1 MFAENDHSDSVSH
14 FISEIVLCIEQ
25 HLNFHENLS
34 VPCCTDSEPMRTT
47 QKNHV
52 YCSKGYFFRVQG
64 GCFWSPPSCR
74 ETELQRPPIYRHCS
88 TAPSTNLFSV
98 NSFVHSAWKNITWDL
113 QFIPKMHQWRKYR
126 KKLAP
131 RRVCFTWKPDF
142 ISTVRSDE
150 SLSHSFRH

>member
-1 MFAENDHSDSVSH
+1 MYRATFK
-14 FISEIVLCIEQ
+14 ISTKTSLFPVAQIRNRCAQ
-25 HLNFHENLS
+25 
-34 VPCCTDSEPMRTT
+34 RK
-47 QKNHV
+47 KNPID
-52 YCSKGYFFRVQG
+52 CSKRYFFRVQG

-131 RRVCFTWKPDF
+131 RRVCFTWKGFHQYVRTNHSPTHF
-142 ISTVRSDE
+142 GISPLPENEKSRV
-150 SLSHSFRH
+150 